1 MSDTARLMQYD
12 ANKKS
17 AVVAYLLWFFF
28 VALATELSAGGVA
41 KLGVIDRMK
50 SPQ

>member
-1 MSDTARLMQYD
+1 MSDSARLMQYD

-17 AVVAYLLWFFF
+17 AVVAYLLWFF
-28 VALATELSAGGVA
+28 VALATQLSAGGVA
-41 KLGVIDRMK
+41 GSSVMDRMK